1 MGGPAAIS
9 EAPPREDRKAV
20 STTVPPPAEHL
31 PTPPLN
37 IEDELKESYLNY
49 AMSVIIS
56 RALPDVRDGLK
67 PSQRRILTAMLDLGL
82 NPGSSTSKCAGIVGE
97 TMKRYH
103 PHGDNSIYPTLARMA
118 QWWNMRHPLIT
129 GQGNF
134 GSIHGLPPAAMRY
147 TEAKLSPV
155 AAEMLEDIRLD
166 TVDFQPSYDEKHM
179 EPRVLPGKFPNLLV
193 NGSGGIAVGMAT
205 SIPPHNLGE
214 VCDAAVALIDDPE
227 IDLDGLLEH
236 LPGPDFPTG
245 ATICGRYGIRE
256 AYRTGRGKVIVRAK
270 YDIEEHKDGR
280 SQIIITEIPYQ
291 LTKEPLLKKLA
302 DLVNGGRITGVT
314 DVVDE
319 SDRKQ
324 PVRIVVKVK
333 KGEDPNVVVNQL
345 FQFSPLQDTF
355 SVIMLALVDGRP
367 RTLPIKEFLRHFID
381 HRVNVIRRRTQFQLR
396 QARQRAHIVEG
407 LLIALHYIDE
417 IIRVI
422 RASANPPEARARLMG
437 MEVSAQVL
445 QRALDDPDARAST
458 SLTRMQADAILAM
471 QLQRLTGLEADKLV
485 QEYRGLRGD
494 IAGYER
500 LLADDR
506 LILDLIRADLRELKA
521 RYANPRRSALSEE
534 ELGDYDKEDLIR
546 EEYMVVTVTHDG
558 YIKRLP
564 PSTYRAQGRGGRG
577 IAATNTREGDVLEH
591 MFVALT
597 HDYILFF
604 TDHGK
609 VHWLKVYDMPVA
621 SRTSGGRA
629 IVNLLQLAEG
639 EKVTGLIP
647 VRQFLEDE
655 SLTMVTR
662 RGTVKKTALT
672 AFKRPLG
679 RGIIALGLDEGDQ
692 LIAVARTK
700 ASDHVILSTRQGMAI
715 RFDES
720 GVRSMGRPA
729 YGVKG
734 INLAE
739 DDEVVGMVVAN
750 GDDDPASLL
759 TVCAEGFGKRT
770 ALTEYRS
777 QSRGGKGLIDIKTS
791 DRNGPVVA
799 IAKVTDAD
807 EVMLTTARGILIRT
821 RVADM
826 RLIGR
831 NTQGVR
837 LIRLD
842 EGDTVGSLAKMP
854 LEVLAANG
862 DDLADLAGAEGAVD
876 VDVDMEMNMN
886 IEGAGDAEPEA
897 VADHPPHLLDD
908 GVGEAEASDHI
919 DDLDADGEPDA

>member
-1 MGGPAAIS
+1 MSTAV
-9 EAPPREDRKAV
+9 PPRPV
-20 STTVPPPAEHL
+20 HL

-67 PSQRRILTAMLDLGL
+67 PSQRRILMAMLDLGL
-82 NPGSSTSKCAGIVGE
+82 TPGGSTSKCAGIVGE

-118 QWWNMRHPLIT
+118 QWWNMRHLLIT

-155 AAEMLEDIRLD
+155 AAEMLEDIKLD
-166 TVDFQPSYDEKHM
+166 TVDFQPSYDEKHQ
-179 EPRVLPGKFPNLLV
+179 EPRVLPAKFPNLLV

-214 VCDAAVALIDDPE
+214 VCDGVVALIDNPAIE
-227 IDLDGLLEH
+227 LDELLEII
-236 LPGPDFPTG
+236 PAPDFPTG
-245 ATICGRYGIRE
+245 GTILGRHGIRE
-256 AYRTGRGKVIVRAK
+256 AYRTGRGRVILRAK
-270 YDIEEHKDGR
+270 YDIEEQKDGR
-280 SQIIITEIPYQ
+280 SQIIFTEIPYQ
-291 LTKEPLLKKLA
+291 LTKGPLLTKMAELVHTGRVTGVA
-302 DLVNGGRITGVT
+302 DLQ
-314 DVVDE
+314 DE

-333 KGEDPNVVVNQL
+333 KGEDANVVLNQL

-367 RTLPIKEFLRHFID
+367 RTLPLKEFLRLFVE
-381 HRVNVIRRRTQFQLR
+381 HRLNVLRRRTQYQLR
-396 QARQRAHIVEG
+396 QARARAHILEG
-407 LLIALHYIDE
+407 LLIALAYIDE

-422 RASANPPEARARLMG
+422 RSSANPNEARARLMG
-437 MEVSAQVL
+437 LEVSAEVL
-445 QRALDDPDARAST
+445 RRALNDPEARAT
-458 SLTRMQADAILAM
+458 ASLTKMQADAILAM
-471 QLQRLTGLEADKLV
+471 RLQQLTGLEADRLIA
-485 QEYRGLRGD
+485 EYTGLKAD

-500 LLADDR
+500 LLADER
-506 LILDLIRADLRELKA
+506 LILDLIRADMRELKA
-521 RYANPRRSALSEE
+521 KYANPRRCRIDEE
-534 ELGDYDKEDLIR
+534 EPGDYDKEALIR

-564 PSTYRAQGRGGRG
+564 PSTYRAQNRGGRG
-577 IAATNTREGDVLEH
+577 IAATNTKEGDFLEY

-609 VHWLKVYDMPVA
+609 IYWLKVYDLPMA
-621 SRTSGGRA
+621 NRTAGGRA
-629 IVNLLQLAEG
+629 IVNLLQLGEG
-639 EKVTGLIP
+639 EKITGLVP
-647 VRQFLEDE
+647 VREFREDE
-655 SLTMVTR
+655 CLLMVTR
-662 RGTVKKTALT
+662 RGTVKKTELR

-692 LIAVARTK
+692 LIGVARTK
-700 ASDHVILSTRQGMAI
+700 VGDQVILSTRQGMSI
-715 RFDES
+715 RFDEAD
-720 GVRSMGRPA
+720 VRTMGRPA
-729 YGVKG
+729 HGVNG
-734 INLAE
+734 IRLVD
-739 DDEVVGMVVAN
+739 DDEVIGMVVAN

-759 TVCAEGFGKRT
+759 TVCSQGFGKRT

-777 QSRGGKGLIDIKTS
+777 QNRGGKGLIDIKTT

-799 IAKVTDAD
+799 ILKVTDLD
-807 EVMLTTARGILIRT
+807 EVMLTTTGGIIIRT
-821 RVADM
+821 GVADINM
-826 RLIGR
+826 IGR

-837 LIRLD
+837 LIRVE
-842 EGDTVGSLAKMP
+842 EGDTVSSLAKLP
-854 LEVLAANG
+854 ETELGTNLPDIPGGELDPDAVE
-862 DDLADLAGAEGAVD
+862 ADG
-876 VDVDMEMNMN
+876 
-886 IEGAGDAEPEA
+886 
-897 VADHPPHLLDD
+897 HPPHILND
-908 GVGEAEASDHI
+908 GVGQAEASDHI
-919 DDLDADGEPDA
+919 DDLDADGEPDAG